1 MKIPSSNLGR
11 TCCVQKLFLTLRTI
25 FVHNMFSPMF
35 CKKRASDKDLPV
47 LVVLLTGQLKP
58 ARTVLTY
65 LHRTVPPSMGLSIW
79 CGLVCTGLEWARSLA
94 QTSARI
100 GRRPASPPVAVFPC
114 TGIQWVQWVCTYG
127 TSAHSRESLMEKIY
141 YSETPEVGG
150 REGACAPPSFRI
162 SVNPIWTKGGRLCPP
177 YYYWPPIFLDNAASL
192 VLLVY
197 RECRYMGHH
206 ILHSL
211 ILRLLALH
219 MWIVNPLILRPRALF
234 YRRRLH
240 PQIQIPNACPAYVSM

>member
-1 MKIPSSNLGR
+1 MYASKKFQDVSKVNFTVYTGKSLSEAHIFVSTNPQYDGRLFIELQVQYMKIPSSNLGA
-11 TCCVQKLFLTLRTI
+11 TCCVQKLFPTFRTI
-25 FVHNMFSPMF
+25 FVHYMISP
-35 CKKRASDKDLPV
+35 CSAKKRASDKDLPV

-127 TSAHSRESLMEKIY
+127 TSAHRWESLMEKIY
-141 YSETPEVGG
+141 
-150 REGACAPPSFRI
+150 
-162 SVNPIWTKGGRLCPP
+162 
-177 YYYWPPIFLDNAASL
+177 
-192 VLLVY
+192 
-197 RECRYMGHH
+197 
-206 ILHSL
+206 
-211 ILRLLALH
+211 
-219 MWIVNPLILRPRALF
+219 
-234 YRRRLH
+234 
-240 PQIQIPNACPAYVSM
+240 